1 MSVILLPSSVTT
13 TSDSGLFMY
22 SLEYNNLFSAA
33 QPSGGQSTQSSQS
46 LESSS
51 SPPHVKVYCVCD
63 GPEEKGRLDDYILHL
78 FLSHLI

>member
-33 QPSGGQSTQSSQS
+33 QPSGGQSSQS